1 MRSLAEGII
10 YLAAGVLGGALSAYL
25 VIESSGE
32 ELLGNSDHWVS
43 RAEGLAGNSAF
54 YVRAHFMMQG
64 RLPPAPGQI
73 DEATTDTDSN
83 GKGLTGNCRYT
94 LTSTNVIPHW
104 WSLVL
109 LNTGTETPSQQA
121 IADVNNTI
129 READGSIIIRAADT
143 PQPGNWLRTTARSRY
158 SLLYSAVAS
167 GEQRLAAAPPFTIK
181 LEDCR

>member
-10 YLAAGVLGGALSAYL
+10 YLAAGILGGALSAYL

-32 ELLGNSDHWVS
+32 ELLGNSDHWFS
-43 RAEGLAGNSAF
+43 RAAGLAGDSAF

-73 DEATTDTDSN
+73 DEATTDTDSS
-83 GKGLTGNCRYT
+83 GKALTGNCRYT
-94 LTSTNVIPHW
+94 LTSAGAMPRW

-109 LNTGTETPSQQA
+109 LNTGTETASQQA
-121 IADVNNTI
+121 IAGVDNTI

-143 PQPGNWLRTTARSRY
+143 PQSGNWLRTNALRRY
-158 SLLYSAVAS
+158 SLLYSAIAT
-167 GEQRLAAAPPFTIK
+167 GEQRLAAVPPFTIK

>member
-1 MRSLAEGII
+1 MRSLAEGIV
-10 YLAAGVLGGALSAYL
+10 YLTAGVLAGALSAYL

-32 ELLGNSDHWVS
+32 QPLGNSDHWIS
-43 RAEGLAGNSAF
+43 RAEGLAGDSAF

-73 DEATTDTDSN
+73 DEATTNTDSS
-83 GKGLTGNCRYT
+83 GKALTGNCHYT
-94 LTSTNVIPHW
+94 LTSTGAMPRW

-109 LNTGTETPSQQA
+109 LNTGTATTAQQA
-121 IADVNNTI
+121 IADVDTTV

-143 PQPGNWLRTTARSRY
+143 PQPGNWLRTGALRHY
-158 SLLYSAVAS
+158 SLLYSAAAT
-167 GEQRLAAAPPFTIK
+167 GEQRLAAAPPFTIT